1 MKRVL
6 KIKKL
11 QQCLAL
17 SFYFYICCLLTV
29 THTLQELALVQ
40 AVSVFCVVSEQV
52 PTVHTW
58 PLSVLCAS
66 LVLPSSSLYLPR
78 AQSRQAAL
86 ASDVTYVPNLQTWQP
101 VATLL
106 AICECSSWYV
116 PAEKKEKKKKRKK
129 EKKKKKS

>member
-1 MKRVL
+1 M
-6 KIKKL
+6 

-29 THTLQELALVQ
+29 TQTLQELALVQ
-40 AVSVFCVVSEQV
+40 SVSVVCVVSEQVPMVQSFWARVQSVSVFCVVSEQV

-78 AQSRQAAL
+78 AQSRQASL
-86 ASDVTYVPNLQTWQP
+86 ATVATYVPNLQTSQP

-116 PAEKKEKKKKRKK
+116 PAEKK
-129 EKKKKKS
+129 